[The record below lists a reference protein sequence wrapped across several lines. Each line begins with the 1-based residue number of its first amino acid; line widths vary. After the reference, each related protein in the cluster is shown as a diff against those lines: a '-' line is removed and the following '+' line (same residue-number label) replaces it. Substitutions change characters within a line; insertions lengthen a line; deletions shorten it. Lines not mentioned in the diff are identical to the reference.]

1 MATVAS
7 ITRELEVPYCHGIR
21 KGFRC
26 HEDHDLN
33 GSVVDGVIHV
43 RDRTVT
49 RQNIASVL
57 KLVARARDPTLADDV
72 PWRRVYRI
80 SVVVR
85 ALAAQLHYRIP
96 RESFAADRSFVLASV
111 AGLPNNVPLRKQ
123 AFDWARR

>member
-7 ITRELEVPYCHGIR
+7 IARDLGVPYCHGIR

-33 GSVVDGVIHV
+33 GSIVDGVIHL

-57 KLVARARDPTLADDV
+57 KLAARAQDPTLADDV
-72 PWRRVYRI
+72 PWRRVYRT

-85 ALAAQLHYRIP
+85 ALAAQLRFRVP
-96 RESFAADRSFVLASV
+96 RESFAADRAFVLASV
-111 AGLPNNVPLRKQ
+111 AGMPNAVPLRKQ